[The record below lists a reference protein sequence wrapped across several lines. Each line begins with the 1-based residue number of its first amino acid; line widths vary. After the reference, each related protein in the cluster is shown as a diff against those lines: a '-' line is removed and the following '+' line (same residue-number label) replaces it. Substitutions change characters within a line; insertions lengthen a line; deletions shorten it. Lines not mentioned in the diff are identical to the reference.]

1 MDRWKEHLKEGRRLK
16 KLRLLN
22 PNIKFSATHLNNAI
36 AKYGEKIWNLKKID
50 IAYNSEELTY
60 KENFWIRF
68 YDSMNRKKG
77 YNMTEGGAGAKLRE
91 EVKRKISDKIKKKW
105 SEPEYRKAIVKEIKK
120 RFDDP
125 KYKKRAVEIL
135 KKGSEKRWSTKEEK
149 ERMRVIMTKIN
160 REKVKNKDYIK
171 KQIETH
177 KHQRKEIKN
186 KHQLLLDIKNGRESR
201 ELTLE
206 YKMSRHT
213 LNKRIKEI
221 LGSYEVKNF
230 KEAQRFLKDK
240 EIDEFLS

>member
-1 MDRWKEHLKEGRRLK
+1 MDRWKEHLKEGRHLK

-22 PNIKFSATHLNNAI
+22 PNKKFSATHLNNAI
-36 AKYGEKIWNLKKID
+36 AKYGDKVWNLKKID
-50 IAYNSEELTY
+50 VALNPEELTH

-91 EVKRKISDKIKKKW
+91 EVKRKISDKIKMKW
-105 SEPEYRKAIVKEIKK
+105 SESEYREAVVKEIKK
-120 RFDDP
+120 RFEDP

-135 KKGSEKRWSTKEEK
+135 KKGSEKRWSKKEEK

-160 REKVKNKDYIK
+160 REKVKNQDYIK
-171 KQIETH
+171 KQIEAH

-186 KHQLLLDIKNGRESR
+186 ISQLLLDIKNGRESR
-201 ELTLE
+201 ELTLK
-206 YKMSRHT
+206 YKISRPT

-221 LGSYEVKNF
+221 LGKYKVKNF
-230 KEAQRFLKDK
+230 KEAQKFLKDK
-240 EIDEFLS
+240 KIDDILK